1 MATSESSLSDAST
14 ATQAYTLSHLAMR
27 LTQSVGWFTVAS
39 AVLGVGSWW
48 VLFGGWPTYAVL
60 QFLAFVF
67 GIALLLPAAILA
79 LFYQG
84 LRDLVALPKRIRDQL
99 DADKEAAKQASSAVL
114 PDGKKQRKR
123 GRLWRFVKGLWALR
137 KAITDSK
144 GLLIRYGAMIRFV
157 NPWSIVVVLI
167 ATGVTFLMGALVVV
181 GGALRLL
188 LG

>member
-1 MATSESSLSDAST
+1 MSADSSLSDAST

-27 LTQSVGWFTVAS
+27 LTQSVGWFTAAS

-84 LRDLVALPKRIRDQL
+84 LRDLVALPKRIRDQIE
-99 DADKEAAKQASSAVL
+99 ADKEAAQEAAGVVL
-114 PDGKKQRKR
+114 PDKKKQKSR
-123 GRLWRFVKGLWALR
+123 GRLWRFVKGMWALR

-144 GLLIRYGAMIRFV
+144 GLLIRYGAMIRFIT
-157 NPWSIVVVLI
+157 PFSILAVLA
-167 ATGVTFLMGALVVV
+167 ATAFTFFMGAFVVA